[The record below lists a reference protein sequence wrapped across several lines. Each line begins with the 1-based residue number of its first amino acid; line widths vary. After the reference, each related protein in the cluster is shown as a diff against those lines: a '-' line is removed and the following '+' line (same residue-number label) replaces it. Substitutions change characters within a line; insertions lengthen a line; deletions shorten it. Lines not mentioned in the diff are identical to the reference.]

1 LKNLGDIINLKD
13 ANPKLTTLTG
23 CLIGILLIDN
33 LTASEQN
40 SLGNFLELVG
50 QVLLANAS
58 QQNLIENQIT
68 GTSININSKE
78 NKEKYNPIF
87 YDINK
92 LREILKITN
101 TTLEYEYI
109 IKALD
114 IMKEELENIKQ
125 EKRNN

>member
-1 LKNLGDIINLKD
+1 
-13 ANPKLTTLTG
+13 
-23 CLIGILLIDN
+23 
-33 LTASEQN
+33 
-40 SLGNFLELVG
+40 
-50 QVLLANAS
+50 
-58 QQNLIENQIT
+58 
-68 GTSININSKE
+68 
-78 NKEKYNPIF
+78 
-87 YDINK
+87 